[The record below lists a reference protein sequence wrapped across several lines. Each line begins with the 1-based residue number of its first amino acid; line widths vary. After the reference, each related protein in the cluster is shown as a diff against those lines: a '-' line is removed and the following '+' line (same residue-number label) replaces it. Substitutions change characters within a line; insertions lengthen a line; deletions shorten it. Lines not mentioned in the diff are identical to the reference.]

1 MISAHRFVG
10 LGIAGIFAL
19 LAIWGLVM
27 WIRNR
32 DPGQGFWQV
41 LAAGQIG
48 LGIQVL
54 LGIVMF
60 FARGG
65 MEPLHYVYG
74 AFPLLVLF
82 AAHRF
87 SRRFQGLEWVAFAL
101 AGVFIF
107 GLQLRG
113 FMTGS
118 GG

>member
-10 LGIAGIFAL
+10 LSIAGIFFV

-27 WIRNR
+27 WLRNR
-32 DPGQGFWQV
+32 DPGEGYWRV

-48 LGIQVL
+48 LGLQVL
-54 LGIVMF
+54 LGIAMF
-60 FARGG
+60 FLRGG

-82 AAHRF
+82 AAHRW
-87 SRRFQGLEWVAFAL
+87 SRKVKGLEWVAFAV
-101 AGVFIF
+101 AGLFIF

-118 GG
+118 GF